1 MTQISASRTSWIWLV
16 VRHMMLPKIEAWW
29 AISIEA
35 TLMAKIN
42 PTYLLRS
49 PVSILTATKFTESP
63 PTIRPSAGVL
73 ARRARG
79 PGSEFSSSISASVRP
94 AALQCTVHS

>member
-49 PVSILTATKFTESP
+49 PVSIFTATKFMRLLLVRVTN
-63 PTIRPSAGVL
+63 AG
-73 ARRARG
+73 ARDVGRRRSG
-79 PGSEFSSSISASVRP
+79 GSS
-94 AALQCTVHS
+94 